1 MKKLIVLFSA
11 VAALAAC
18 SKNEVVP
25 AVSGENVEI
34 SYKVAPRT
42 KADPQTFD
50 THNVFAS
57 WAYYLPKGK
66 NWSANQAE
74 AKIYIGKE
82 GEEGATISYV
92 NNVWKNET
100 TSYYWPKGGSLTF
113 FAYSLNSNSLT
124 DKSGT
129 DTHFT
134 CLNDKSQYGIFGP
147 LNLDT
152 HPNTD
157 FLVADI
163 ASDKTVNENVYDFNG
178 VPTLFKHK
186 LSRVKFAVKKKADY
200 ANTTI
205 TLNSITFKK
214 VVYGMTYTQYFNDA
228 AKGIITDYINPGTDR
243 TKEQEYTKKDFEVS
257 SSTAF
262 VPVPDANEVRYIYIP
277 QDFKNVKE
285 TDKIATIE
293 VTYTVTFKKGT
304 SETDKGISETYIKT
318 LNVKDIFDSWDM
330 GKRYTFNLIFSL
342 DEIKWAPAVGDWED
356 ETKNIDVV
364 TGKVKPADGSISA
377 DGDTTTDEQF

>member
-42 KADPQTFD
+42 KADPQAFD
-50 THNVFAS
+50 TNNKFAS
-57 WAYYLPKGK
+57 WAYYLPNGK
-66 NWSANQAE
+66 SWETNFKE
-74 AKIYIGKE
+74 AQIYIGKD
-82 GEEGATISYV
+82 GEEGATISYG
-92 NNVWKNET
+92 NSVWKDQT
-100 TSYYWPKGGSLTF
+100 TSYYWPKEGNLTF
-113 FAYSLNSNSLT
+113 FAYSLNSSSLT

-134 CLNDKSQYGIFGP
+134 CLNHDSQYGIHGT

-163 ASDKTVNENVYDFNG
+163 AKDKTANENVYNFNG

-186 LSRVKFAVKKKADY
+186 LSRVKFAVRKKSDY
-200 ANTTI
+200 PGATI
-205 TLNSITFKK
+205 TLNSITFKNL
-214 VVYGMTYTQYFNDA
+214 VNGMTYTQYQNDE
-228 AKGIITDYINPGTDR
+228 AKGIIPDYMYPGTARSD
-243 TKEQEYTKKDFEVS
+243 QEYTKTDFKVS
-257 SSTAF
+257 STSF
-262 VPVPDANEVRYIYIP
+262 IPVPDANEVRYIYIP
-277 QDFKNVKE
+277 QDFKGVTE
-285 TDKIATIE
+285 TNKIATIE
-293 VTYTVTFKKGT
+293 VKYTVTLKKGI
-304 SETDKGISETYIKT
+304 SETDKGISETYTKT
-318 LNVKDIFDSWDM
+318 LNVKDIFDSWKI

-342 DEIKWAPAVGDWED
+342 DEIKWAPGVGDWED
-356 ETKNIDVV
+356 EIKNIDIV
-364 TGKVKPADGSISA
+364 TDEVKPADGSISA
-377 DGDTTTDEQF
+377 GDTTTNDQR

>member
-42 KADPQTFD
+42 KADPQAFD
-50 THNVFAS
+50 TKNVFAS
-57 WAYYLPKGK
+57 WAYYLPSGK
-66 NWSANQAE
+66 NWASNHND
-74 AKIYIGKE
+74 AKIYIGKD
-82 GEEGATISYV
+82 GEEGATISYG
-92 NNVWKNET
+92 NSVWKDQAA
-100 TSYYWPKGGSLTF
+100 SYYWPKEGNLTF

-134 CLNDKSQYGIFGP
+134 CLNHDSQYGIFGT
-147 LNLDT
+147 LNLDS

-163 ASDKTVNENVYDFNG
+163 ASDKTANENVYNFNG

-186 LSRVKFAVKKKADY
+186 LSRVKFAVKKKANY

-205 TLNSITFKK
+205 TLNSITFKNL
-214 VVYGMTYTQYFNDA
+214 VYGMIYTQYQNDA
-228 AKGIITDYINPGTDR
+228 AKGIIHDYMNPGTAR
-243 TKEQEYTKKDFEVS
+243 SNQEYTTTDFEV

-277 QDFKNVKE
+277 QDFKGVTE

-293 VTYTVTFKKGT
+293 VKYTVTLKKGT
-304 SETDKGISETYIKT
+304 SETDKGISETYTKT
-318 LNVKDIFDSWDM
+318 LNVKDIFDSWKI

-342 DEIKWAPAVGDWED
+342 DELKWAPAVGDWED
-356 ETKNIDVV
+356 VTKNIDIETGNSIPVDGNTT
-364 TGKVKPADGSISA
+364 TGK
-377 DGDTTTDEQF
+377 QN

>member
-25 AVSGENVEI
+25 AVSGKNVEI

-42 KADPQTFD
+42 KADPQAFD
-50 THNVFAS
+50 TKNVFAS
-57 WAYYLPKGK
+57 WAYYLPSGK
-66 NWSANQAE
+66 WDENRTN

-82 GEEGATISYV
+82 GEEGATISYG
-92 NNVWKNET
+92 NNVWKDQDN
-100 TSYYWPKGGSLTF
+100 SYYWPKEGNLTF
-113 FAYSLNSNSLT
+113 FAYSLNSKSLT
-124 DKSGT
+124 NKFGN

-134 CLNDKSQYGIFGP
+134 CLNHESQYGIFGS
-147 LNLDT
+147 LNLDI

-163 ASDKTVNENVYDFNG
+163 ASDKTANENVYDFNG

-186 LSRVKFAVKKKADY
+186 LSRVKFAVKKKSDY
-200 ANTTI
+200 PGATI
-205 TLNSITFKK
+205 TLNSITFKNL
-214 VVYGMTYTQYFNDA
+214 VNVMTYSQFWKDANND
-228 AKGIITDYINPGTDR
+228 IIQDYIATEGASRSN
-243 TKEQEYTKKDFEVS
+243 QEYTKTDFEV

-262 VPVPDANEVRYIYIP
+262 VPVPNEVRYIYIP
-277 QDFKNVKE
+277 QDFKNV
-285 TDKIATIE
+285 TDATKIATIE
-293 VTYTVTFKKGT
+293 VKYTVTLKKGT
-304 SETDKGISETYIKT
+304 SETDKGISETYTKT
-318 LNVKDIFDSWDM
+318 LNVKDIFDSWEI

-356 ETKNIDVV
+356 VENTNGYEIKDPDIKIPANKDHETTEAN
-364 TGKVKPADGSISA
+364 
-377 DGDTTTDEQF
+377 

>member
-42 KADPQTFD
+42 KADPQAFD
-50 THNVFAS
+50 TKNVFAS
-57 WAYYLPKGK
+57 WAYYLPSGK
-66 NWSANQAE
+66 WDANRTN

-82 GEEGATISYV
+82 GEEGATISYG
-92 NNVWKNET
+92 NNVWKDQDN
-100 TSYYWPKGGSLTF
+100 SYYWPKEGNLTF
-113 FAYSLNSNSLT
+113 FAYSLNSKSLT
-124 DKSGT
+124 NKFGN

-134 CLNDKSQYGIFGP
+134 CLNHESQYGIFGS
-147 LNLDT
+147 LNLDI

-163 ASDKTVNENVYDFNG
+163 ASDKTANENVYDFNG

-186 LSRVKFAVKKKADY
+186 LSRVKFAVKKKSDY
-200 ANTTI
+200 PGATI
-205 TLNSITFKK
+205 TLNSITFKNL
-214 VVYGMTYTQYFNDA
+214 VNVMTYSQFWKDANND
-228 AKGIITDYINPGTDR
+228 IIQDYIATEGASRSN
-243 TKEQEYTKKDFEVS
+243 QEYTKTDFEV

-262 VPVPDANEVRYIYIP
+262 VPVPNEVRYIYIP
-277 QDFKNVKE
+277 QDFKNV
-285 TDKIATIE
+285 TDATKIATIE
-293 VTYTVTFKKGT
+293 VKYTVTLKKGT
-304 SETDKGISETYIKT
+304 SETDKGISETYTKT
-318 LNVKDIFDSWDM
+318 LNVKDIFDSWEI

-356 ETKNIDVV
+356 VENTNGYEIKDPDTNIKADDNHETNE
-364 TGKVKPADGSISA
+364 AN
-377 DGDTTTDEQF
+377 

>member
-1 MKKLIVLFSA
+1 MKKLIVIFSA

-42 KADPQTFD
+42 KADPQAFD
-50 THNVFAS
+50 TKNVFAS
-57 WAYYLPKGK
+57 WAYYLPSGK

-214 VVYGMTYTQYFNDA
+214 VVYGMTYTQYLNDA
-228 AKGIITDYINPGTDR
+228 AKGIITDYINPGTER

-277 QDFKNVKE
+277 QDFKNVKDA
-285 TDKIATIE
+285 TKIATIE
-293 VTYTVTFKKGT
+293 VKYTVTLKKGT
-304 SETDKGISETYIKT
+304 SETDQGISETYTKT
-318 LNVKDIFDSWDM
+318 LNVKDIFDSWEI

-342 DEIKWAPAVGDWED
+342 DEINWAPAVGDWED
-356 ETKNIDVV
+356 EIKNIDVV
-364 TGKVKPADGSISA
+364 TGKVKPADSSIPA
-377 DGDTTTDEQF
+377 DGDTTTDEQC

>member
-42 KADPQTFD
+42 KADATQAFSTK
-50 THNVFAS
+50 NVFAS
-57 WAYYLPKGK
+57 WAYYLPNGK
-66 NWSANQAE
+66 SWETNFKE
-74 AKIYIGKE
+74 AQIYIGKD
-82 GEEGATISYV
+82 GEEGATISYG
-92 NNVWKNET
+92 NSVWKDQT
-100 TSYYWPKGGSLTF
+100 TSYYWPKEGNLTF
-113 FAYSLNSNSLT
+113 FAYSLNSSSLT

-134 CLNDKSQYGIFGP
+134 CLNHESQYGIFGS
-147 LNLDT
+147 LNLDI

-163 ASDKTVNENVYDFNG
+163 ASDKTANEKVYNFNG

-186 LSRVKFAVKKKADY
+186 LSRVKFAVRKKSDY
-200 ANTTI
+200 PGATI
-205 TLNSITFKK
+205 TLNSITFKNL
-214 VVYGMTYTQYFNDA
+214 VNGMTYTQYQNDE
-228 AKGIITDYINPGTDR
+228 AKGIIPDYMYPGTARSD
-243 TKEQEYTKKDFEVS
+243 QEYTTTDFEV

-277 QDFKNVKE
+277 QDFKGVTE

-293 VTYTVTFKKGT
+293 VKYTVTLKKGT
-304 SETDKGISETYIKT
+304 SETDKGISETYTKT
-318 LNVKDIFDSWDM
+318 LNVKDIFDSWKI

-356 ETKNIDVV
+356 EIKNIDIV
-364 TGKVKPADGSISA
+364 TGEVKPANGSISV
-377 DGDTTTDEQF
+377 DGDTTTNDQR

>member
-1 MKKLIVLFSA
+1 MKKLIVLLSA

-42 KADPQTFD
+42 KADPQAFD
-50 THNVFAS
+50 TENVFAS
-57 WAYYLPKGK
+57 WAYYLPSGK
-66 NWSANQAE
+66 WDENRTN

-82 GEEGATISYV
+82 GEEGATISYG
-92 NNVWKNET
+92 NNVWKDQDN
-100 TSYYWPKGGSLTF
+100 SYYWPKEGNLTF
-113 FAYSLNSNSLT
+113 FAYSLNSKSLT
-124 DKSGT
+124 NKFGN

-134 CLNDKSQYGIFGP
+134 CLNHESQYGIFGS
-147 LNLDT
+147 LNLDI

-163 ASDKTVNENVYDFNG
+163 ASDKTANENVYDFNG

-186 LSRVKFAVKKKADY
+186 LSRVKFAVKKKSDY
-200 ANTTI
+200 PGATI
-205 TLNSITFKK
+205 TLNSITFKNL
-214 VVYGMTYTQYFNDA
+214 VNVMTYSQFWKDANND
-228 AKGIITDYINPGTDR
+228 IIQDYIATEGASRSN
-243 TKEQEYTKKDFEVS
+243 QEYTKTDFEV

-262 VPVPDANEVRYIYIP
+262 VPVPNEVRYIYIP
-277 QDFKNVKE
+277 QDFKNV
-285 TDKIATIE
+285 TDATKIATIE
-293 VTYTVTFKKGT
+293 VKYTVTLKKGT
-304 SETDKGISETYIKT
+304 SETDKGISETYTKT
-318 LNVKDIFDSWDM
+318 LNVKDIFDSWEI

-356 ETKNIDVV
+356 EIKNIDVV
-364 TGKVKPADGSISA
+364 TGEVKPADGSTSV
-377 DGDTTTDEQF
+377 DGNTTTDEQC

>member
-42 KADPQTFD
+42 KADPQAFD
-50 THNVFAS
+50 TKNVFAS
-57 WAYYLPKGK
+57 WAYYLPSGK
-66 NWSANQAE
+66 WDENRTN

-82 GEEGATISYV
+82 GEEGATISYG
-92 NNVWKNET
+92 NNVWKDQDN
-100 TSYYWPKGGSLTF
+100 SYYWPKEGNLTF
-113 FAYSLNSNSLT
+113 FAYSLNSKSLT
-124 DKSGT
+124 NKFGN

-134 CLNDKSQYGIFGP
+134 CLKHESQYGIFGS
-147 LNLDT
+147 LNLDI

-163 ASDKTVNENVYDFNG
+163 ASDKTANENVYDFNG

-186 LSRVKFAVKKKADY
+186 LSRVKFAVKKKSDY
-200 ANTTI
+200 PGATI
-205 TLNSITFKK
+205 TLNSITFKNL
-214 VVYGMTYTQYFNDA
+214 VNVMTYSQFWKDANND
-228 AKGIITDYINPGTDR
+228 IIQDYIATEGASRSN
-243 TKEQEYTKKDFEVS
+243 QEYTKTDFEV

-262 VPVPDANEVRYIYIP
+262 VPVPNEVRYIYIP
-277 QDFKNVKE
+277 QDFKNV
-285 TDKIATIE
+285 TDATKIATIE
-293 VTYTVTFKKGT
+293 VKYTVTLKKGT
-304 SETDKGISETYIKT
+304 SETDKGISETYTKT
-318 LNVKDIFDSWDM
+318 LNVKDIFDSWEI

-356 ETKNIDVV
+356 VENTNGYEIKDPDTNIKADDNHETNE
-364 TGKVKPADGSISA
+364 AN
-377 DGDTTTDEQF
+377 

>member
-1 MKKLIVLFSA
+1 MKKLILLFSA

-42 KADPQTFD
+42 KAEADPKTFNTD
-50 THNVFAS
+50 NVFAS
-57 WAYYLPKGK
+57 WAYYLPSGK
-66 NWSANQAE
+66 WDENRTN

-82 GEEGATISYV
+82 GEEGATISYG
-92 NNVWKNET
+92 NNVWKDQDN
-100 TSYYWPKGGSLTF
+100 SYYWPKEGNLTF
-113 FAYSLNSNSLT
+113 FAYSLNSKSLT
-124 DKSGT
+124 NKFGN

-134 CLNDKSQYGIFGP
+134 CLNHESQYGIFGS
-147 LNLDT
+147 LNLDI

-163 ASDKTVNENVYDFNG
+163 ASDKTANENVYDFNG

-186 LSRVKFAVKKKADY
+186 LSRVKFAVKKKSDY
-200 ANTTI
+200 PGATI
-205 TLNSITFKK
+205 TLNSITFKNL
-214 VVYGMTYTQYFNDA
+214 VNVMTYSQFWKDANND
-228 AKGIITDYINPGTDR
+228 IIQDYIATEGASRSN
-243 TKEQEYTKKDFEVS
+243 QEYTKTDFEV

-262 VPVPDANEVRYIYIP
+262 VPVPNEVRYIYIP
-277 QDFKNVKE
+277 QDFKNV
-285 TDKIATIE
+285 TDATKIATIE
-293 VTYTVTFKKGT
+293 VKYTVTLKKGT
-304 SETDKGISETYIKT
+304 SETDKGIAETYTKT
-318 LNVKDIFDSWDM
+318 LKVKDIFDSWEI

-356 ETKNIDVV
+356 VENTNGYEIKDPDIKIPANKDHETTEAN
-364 TGKVKPADGSISA
+364 
-377 DGDTTTDEQF
+377 

>member
-1 MKKLIVLFSA
+1 MKKLIVLLSA

-57 WAYYLPKGK
+57 WAYYLPSGK
-66 NWSANQAE
+66 NWDANHTE
-74 AKIYIGKE
+74 AKIYIGKD
-82 GEEGATISYV
+82 GDEGATIKYV
-92 NNVWKNET
+92 NNVWKDET

-113 FAYSLNSNSLT
+113 FAYSLNSKSLT

-129 DTHFT
+129 GRHFV
-134 CLNDKSQYGIFGP
+134 CINDPAQYGIHGT
-147 LNLDT
+147 LDLDSE
-152 HPNTD
+152 PNTD
-157 FLVADI
+157 FLVAEI
-163 ASDKTVNENVYDFNG
+163 ASDKTANKEVYKFNG

-186 LSRVKFAVKKKADY
+186 LSRVKFAVKKKDDY

-205 TLNSITFKK
+205 TLNSITFKNL
-214 VVYGMTYTQYFNDA
+214 VYGMTYTQYQKDA
-228 AKGIITDYINPGTDR
+228 AKGIYTPDYLFPGTKR
-243 TKEQEYTKKDFEVS
+243 TDQEYTKTAFEVS

-262 VPVPDANEVRYIYIP
+262 APVPDGNEVRYIYIP
-277 QDFKNVKE
+277 QNFKDV
-285 TDKIATIE
+285 TDVTKIATIE
-293 VTYTVTFKKGT
+293 VKYTVIFPNGFQEART
-304 SETDKGISETYIKT
+304 KT
-318 LNVKDIFDSWDM
+318 LNVKDIFDSWEI

-342 DEIKWAPAVGDWED
+342 DEIKWAPAIGDWED
-356 ETKNIDVV
+356 EIKNIDVV
-364 TGKVKPADGSISA
+364 AGEVKPADSSIPA

>member
-42 KADPQTFD
+42 KADPQAFD
-50 THNVFAS
+50 TKNVFAS
-57 WAYYLPKGK
+57 WAYYLPSGK
-66 NWSANQAE
+66 KWATDYKD

-82 GEEGATISYV
+82 AEEGVTISYG
-92 NNVWKNET
+92 NNVWKDQT
-100 TSYYWPKGGSLTF
+100 ASHYWPKEGNLTF
-113 FAYSLNSNSLT
+113 FAYSLNSSALT

-129 DTHFT
+129 YTYFT
-134 CLNDKSQYGIFGP
+134 CLHHESQYGISGS

-152 HPNTD
+152 NPNTD

-163 ASDKTVNENVYDFNG
+163 ASDKTANEKVYNFNG

-186 LSRVKFAVKKKADY
+186 LSRVKFAVRKKSDY
-200 ANTTI
+200 PGATI
-205 TLNSITFKK
+205 TLNSITFKNL
-214 VVYGMTYTQYFNDA
+214 VYGMIYSQFWKDTS
-228 AKGIITDYINPGTDR
+228 KCIIPDYMYPGTARSD
-243 TKEQEYTKKDFEVS
+243 QEYTKTDFEV

-262 VPVPDANEVRYIYIP
+262 VPVPDTNEVRYIYIP
-277 QDFKNVKE
+277 QDFKGVTQ
-285 TDKIATIE
+285 TDNIATIE
-293 VTYTVTFKKGT
+293 VKYTVTFKNGT
-304 SETDKGISETYIKT
+304 SETYTKT
-318 LNVKDIFDSWDM
+318 LNVKDIFDSWEI

-342 DEIKWAPAVGDWED
+342 DEINWAPGVDDWED

-364 TGKVKPADGSISA
+364 TGEVKPADGSISA
-377 DGDTTTDEQF
+377 DGNTTTNDQR

>member
-42 KADPQTFD
+42 KADPQAFD
-50 THNVFAS
+50 TKNVFAS
-57 WAYYLPKGK
+57 WAYYLPNGK
-66 NWSANQAE
+66 SWETNFKE
-74 AKIYIGKE
+74 AQIYIGKD
-82 GEEGATISYV
+82 GEEGATISYG
-92 NNVWKNET
+92 NNVWKDQT
-100 TSYYWPKGGSLTF
+100 TSYYWPKEGNLTF
-113 FAYSLNSNSLT
+113 FAYSLNSSSLT

-134 CLNDKSQYGIFGP
+134 CLNHDSQHGIFGT

-163 ASDKTVNENVYDFNG
+163 AKDKTANENVYNFNG

-186 LSRVKFAVKKKADY
+186 LSRVKFAVRKKSDY
-200 ANTTI
+200 PGATI
-205 TLNSITFKK
+205 TLNSITFKNP
-214 VVYGMTYTQYFNDA
+214 VNGMTYTQYQNDE
-228 AKGIITDYINPGTDR
+228 AKGIIPDYMYPGTAR
-243 TKEQEYTKKDFEVS
+243 SNQEYTTTDFEV

-277 QDFKNVKE
+277 QDFKGVTE

-293 VTYTVTFKKGT
+293 VKYTVTLKKGT
-304 SETDKGISETYIKT
+304 SETDKGISETYTKT
-318 LNVKDIFDSWDM
+318 LNVKDIFDSWKI

-342 DEIKWAPAVGDWED
+342 DEIKWAPAVGDWEN
-356 ETKNIDVV
+356 EIKNIDVV
-364 TGKVKPADGSISA
+364 TGEVKPA
-377 DGDTTTDEQF
+377 DGDTTTNDQRQ

>member
-42 KADPQTFD
+42 KADPQAFD

-57 WAYYLPKGK
+57 WAYYLPSGK
-66 NWSANQAE
+66 NWNANHTDTE

-82 GEEGATISYV
+82 GEEGATISYG
-92 NNVWKNET
+92 NNVWKDQKA
-100 TSYYWPKGGSLTF
+100 SYYWPKEGKLTF

-134 CLNDKSQYGIFGP
+134 CLNHDSQYGIFGS

-163 ASDKTVNENVYDFNG
+163 AKDKTANQNVYNFNG

-186 LSRVKFAVKKKADY
+186 LSRVKFAVKKKSDY
-200 ANTTI
+200 PGATI
-205 TLNSITFKK
+205 TLNSITFKNL
-214 VVYGMTYTQYFNDA
+214 VNGMTYTQYRKDA
-228 AKGIITDYINPGTDR
+228 AKGIYTPDYLFPGTKR
-243 TKEQEYTKKDFEVS
+243 TDQKYTETAFEVS
-257 SSTAF
+257 SSKAF
-262 VPVPDANEVRYIYIP
+262 DPVPDKNEVRYIYIP
-277 QDFKNVKE
+277 QDFKGVTE

-293 VTYTVTFKKGT
+293 VKYTVTFK
-304 SETDKGISETYIKT
+304 DGISETYTKT
-318 LNVKDIFDSWDM
+318 LNVKNIFDSWEI

-356 ETKNIDVV
+356 DIKNIDVV
-364 TGKVKPADGSISA
+364 TGEVKPAEGSTSVDGN
-377 DGDTTTDEQF
+377 TTTDEQF

>member
-42 KADPQTFD
+42 KADPQAFD
-50 THNVFAS
+50 TKNVFAS
-57 WAYYLPKGK
+57 WAYYLPNGK
-66 NWSANQAE
+66 SWETNFKE
-74 AKIYIGKE
+74 AQIYIGKD
-82 GEEGATISYV
+82 GEEGATISYG
-92 NNVWKNET
+92 NNVWKDQT
-100 TSYYWPKGGSLTF
+100 TSYYWPKEGNLTF
-113 FAYSLNSNSLT
+113 FAYSLNSSSLT

-134 CLNDKSQYGIFGP
+134 CLNHDSQYGIHGT

-163 ASDKTVNENVYDFNG
+163 AKDKTANENVYNFNG

-186 LSRVKFAVKKKADY
+186 LSRVKFAVRKKSDY
-200 ANTTI
+200 PGATI
-205 TLNSITFKK
+205 TLNSITFKNL
-214 VVYGMTYTQYFNDA
+214 VNGMTYTQYQNDD
-228 AKGIITDYINPGTDR
+228 AKGIIPDYMYPGTAR
-243 TKEQEYTKKDFEVS
+243 SNQEYTTTDFEV

-277 QDFKNVKE
+277 QDFKGVTE

-293 VTYTVTFKKGT
+293 VKYTVTLKKGT
-304 SETDKGISETYIKT
+304 SETDKGISETYTKI
-318 LNVKDIFDSWDM
+318 LNVKDIFDSWKI

-342 DEIKWAPAVGDWED
+342 DEIKWAPAVGDWEN
-356 ETKNIDVV
+356 ETKNIDIV
-364 TGKVKPADGSISA
+364 TDEVKPADGSISA
-377 DGDTTTDEQF
+377 DGDTTTNDQR

>member
-1 MKKLIVLFSA
+1 MKKLIVLLSA

-42 KADPQTFD
+42 KADPQAFD
-50 THNVFAS
+50 TKNVFAS
-57 WAYYLPKGK
+57 WAYYLPSGK
-66 NWSANQAE
+66 WDENRTN

-82 GEEGATISYV
+82 GEEGATISYG
-92 NNVWKNET
+92 NNVWKDQDN
-100 TSYYWPKGGSLTF
+100 SYYWPKEGNLTF
-113 FAYSLNSNSLT
+113 FAYSLNSKSLT
-124 DKSGT
+124 NKFGN

-134 CLNDKSQYGIFGP
+134 CLNHESQYGIFGS
-147 LNLDT
+147 LNLDI

-163 ASDKTVNENVYDFNG
+163 ASDKTANENVYDFNG

-186 LSRVKFAVKKKADY
+186 LSRVKFAVKKKSDY
-200 ANTTI
+200 PGATI
-205 TLNSITFKK
+205 TLNSITFKNL
-214 VVYGMTYTQYFNDA
+214 VNVMTYSQFWKDANND
-228 AKGIITDYINPGTDR
+228 IIQDYIATEGASRSN
-243 TKEQEYTKKDFEVS
+243 QEYTKTDFEV

-262 VPVPDANEVRYIYIP
+262 VPVPNEVRYIYIP
-277 QDFKNVKE
+277 QDFKNV
-285 TDKIATIE
+285 TDATKIATIE
-293 VTYTVTFKKGT
+293 VKYTVTLKKGT
-304 SETDKGISETYIKT
+304 SETDKGIAETYTKT
-318 LNVKDIFDSWDM
+318 LKVKDIFDSWEI

-356 ETKNIDVV
+356 VENTNGYEIKDPDIKIPANKDHETTEAN
-364 TGKVKPADGSISA
+364 
-377 DGDTTTDEQF
+377 

>member
-42 KADPQTFD
+42 KADPQTQEFGK
-50 THNVFAS
+50 TNVFAS
-57 WAYYLPKGK
+57 WAYYLPSGK
-66 NWSANQAE
+66 SWSANQTE
-74 AKIYIGKE
+74 AKIYIGKD

-92 NNVWKNET
+92 NNVWKDNT
-100 TSYYWPKGGSLTF
+100 TSYYWPKGGFLTF
-113 FAYSLNSNSLT
+113 FAYSLNSKSLT

-129 DTHFT
+129 GRHFV
-134 CLNDKSQYGIFGP
+134 CINHPAQYGIHGT
-147 LNLDT
+147 LDLDSE
-152 HPNTD
+152 PNTD
-157 FLVADI
+157 FLVAEI
-163 ASDKTVNENVYDFNG
+163 ASDKTANEEVYKFNG

-205 TLNSITFKK
+205 TLNSITFKNL
-214 VVYGMTYTQYFNDA
+214 VYGMTYTQFMNDA
-228 AKGIITDYINPGTDR
+228 AKGIITDYIFPGTDR
-243 TKEQEYTKKDFEVS
+243 TKEQEYTKTDFKVS

-277 QDFKNVKE
+277 QDFKNV
-285 TDKIATIE
+285 TDVTKIATIE
-293 VTYTVTFKKGT
+293 VKYTVIFPNGFQEART
-304 SETDKGISETYIKT
+304 KT
-318 LNVKDIFDSWDM
+318 LNVKDIFDKWEV

-342 DEIKWAPAVGDWED
+342 DEINWAPAVGDWKD
-356 ETKNIDVV
+356 EIKNIDIV
-364 TGKVKPADGSISA
+364 TDEVKPADGSISA
-377 DGDTTTDEQF
+377 GGDTTTNDQR

>member
-42 KADPQTFD
+42 KAEADPKTFNTD
-50 THNVFAS
+50 NVFAS
-57 WAYYLPKGK
+57 WAYYLPSGK
-66 NWSANQAE
+66 WDENRTN

-82 GEEGATISYV
+82 GEEGATISYG
-92 NNVWKNET
+92 NNVWKDQDN
-100 TSYYWPKGGSLTF
+100 SYYWPKEGNLTF
-113 FAYSLNSNSLT
+113 FAYSLNSKSLT
-124 DKSGT
+124 NKFGN

-134 CLNDKSQYGIFGP
+134 CLNHESQYGIFGS
-147 LNLDT
+147 LNLDI

-163 ASDKTVNENVYDFNG
+163 ASDKTANENVYDFNG

-186 LSRVKFAVKKKADY
+186 LSRVKFAVKKKSDY
-200 ANTTI
+200 PGATI
-205 TLNSITFKK
+205 TLNSITFKNL
-214 VVYGMTYTQYFNDA
+214 VNVMTYSQFWKDANND
-228 AKGIITDYINPGTDR
+228 IIQDYIATEGASRSN
-243 TKEQEYTKKDFEVS
+243 QEYTKTDFEV

-262 VPVPDANEVRYIYIP
+262 VPVPNEVRYIYIP
-277 QDFKNVKE
+277 QDFKNV
-285 TDKIATIE
+285 TDATKIATIE
-293 VTYTVTFKKGT
+293 VKYTVTLKKGT
-304 SETDKGISETYIKT
+304 SETDKGIAETYTKT
-318 LNVKDIFDSWDM
+318 LKVKDIFDSWEI

-342 DEIKWAPAVGDWED
+342 DEIKWAPAVGDWEN

-364 TGKVKPADGSISA
+364 TGEVKPEDSSIPA

>member
-1 MKKLIVLFSA
+1 MKKLIVLLSA

-42 KADPQTFD
+42 KADPQATQAFG
-50 THNVFAS
+50 TENVFAS
-57 WAYYLPKGK
+57 WAYYLPSGK
-66 NWSANQAE
+66 WDENRTN

-82 GEEGATISYV
+82 GEEGATISYG
-92 NNVWKNET
+92 NNVWKDQDN
-100 TSYYWPKGGSLTF
+100 SYYWPKEGNLTF
-113 FAYSLNSNSLT
+113 FAYSLNSKSLT
-124 DKSGT
+124 NKFGN

-134 CLNDKSQYGIFGP
+134 CLNHESQYGIFGS
-147 LNLDT
+147 LNLDI

-163 ASDKTVNENVYDFNG
+163 ASDKTANENVYDFNG

-186 LSRVKFAVKKKADY
+186 LSRVKFAVKKKSDY
-200 ANTTI
+200 PGATI
-205 TLNSITFKK
+205 TLNSITFKNL
-214 VVYGMTYTQYFNDA
+214 VNVMTYSQFWKDANND
-228 AKGIITDYINPGTDR
+228 IIQDYIATEGASRSN
-243 TKEQEYTKKDFEVS
+243 QEYTKTDFEV

-262 VPVPDANEVRYIYIP
+262 VPVPNEVRYIYIP
-277 QDFKNVKE
+277 QDFKNV
-285 TDKIATIE
+285 TDATKIATIE
-293 VTYTVTFKKGT
+293 VKYTVTLKKGT
-304 SETDKGISETYIKT
+304 SETDKGISETYTKT
-318 LNVKDIFDSWDM
+318 LNVKDIFDSWEI

-356 ETKNIDVV
+356 VENANGYEIKVPDTNIPANKDHETTEAN
-364 TGKVKPADGSISA
+364 
-377 DGDTTTDEQF
+377 

>member
-42 KADPQTFD
+42 KADPQAFD
-50 THNVFAS
+50 TKNVFAS
-57 WAYYLPKGK
+57 WAYYLPSGK
-66 NWSANQAE
+66 WDENRTN

-82 GEEGATISYV
+82 GEEGATISYG
-92 NNVWKNET
+92 NNVWKDQDN
-100 TSYYWPKGGSLTF
+100 SYYWPKEGNLTF
-113 FAYSLNSNSLT
+113 FAYSLNSKSLT
-124 DKSGT
+124 NKFGN

-134 CLNDKSQYGIFGP
+134 CLNHESQYGIFGS
-147 LNLDT
+147 LNLDI

-163 ASDKTVNENVYDFNG
+163 ASDKTANENVYDFNG

-186 LSRVKFAVKKKADY
+186 LSRVKFAVKKKSDY
-200 ANTTI
+200 PGATI
-205 TLNSITFKK
+205 TLNSITFKNL
-214 VVYGMTYTQYFNDA
+214 VNVMTYSQFWKDANND
-228 AKGIITDYINPGTDR
+228 IIQDYIATEGASRSN
-243 TKEQEYTKKDFEVS
+243 QEYTKTDFEV

-262 VPVPDANEVRYIYIP
+262 VPVPNEVRYIYIP
-277 QDFKNVKE
+277 QDFKNV
-285 TDKIATIE
+285 TDATKIATIE
-293 VTYTVTFKKGT
+293 VKYTVTLKKGT
-304 SETDKGISETYIKT
+304 SETDKGISETYTKT
-318 LNVKDIFDSWDM
+318 LNVKDIFDSWEI

-356 ETKNIDVV
+356 VENANGYEIKVPDTNIPANKDHETTEAN
-364 TGKVKPADGSISA
+364 
-377 DGDTTTDEQF
+377 